1 MKPLFA
7 AILACLLLN
16 LTGCISYSNHEL
28 ASVEQWPPAA
38 PAAHKPSAFVKVYA
52 QYLHNDVAKSG
63 GVNQPGLEA
72 LILKEYQSS
81 QRFASVTTAKQAADM
96 YISVKVTNNE
106 RSNLFSAAL
115 TGFSLFIIPT
125 RFTNQLTMETTFKD
139 VNGNLLGRVKKSETI
154 TSWMQLLMIF
164 ALPFNESAD
173 NIFTQLSKSTLEQ
186 ASKDKLI

>member
-1 MKPLFA
+1 MKQLFA
-7 AILACLLLN
+7 AFLTCALLN

-28 ASVEQWPPAA
+28 APIDQWPPAA
-38 PAAHKPSAFVKVYA
+38 PAGHKPSAFVKVSA
-52 QYLHNDVAKSG
+52 QYLHNGVAKSG
-63 GVNQPGLEA
+63 GVNQPALEA
-72 LILKEYQSS
+72 LIIKEYQSS
-81 QRFASVTTAKQAADM
+81 QRFASLTTAKQAADL
-96 YISVKVTNNE
+96 YINVKITNNE
-106 RSNLFSAAL
+106 RSNLFSASL

-186 ASKDKLI
+186 AVQDNLI